1 MRQTRRRRGNNAIE
15 FVLCLPVWF
24 AVVMA
29 IMDFGWLFYN
39 QTSLDAAANLGCRAG
54 SLIDPGDADE
64 NIAEVKAVVLERMG
78 QALIGPGGETC
89 EDCVLTASTWGSPP
103 GRSLRCDVSRPFYP
117 LIGMFISDGRSLSSK
132 QIARLEWQR
141 EAAPE

>member
-1 MRQTRRRRGNNAIE
+1 MRTSRRRRGNNAIE
-15 FVLCLPVWF
+15 FVLCLPIWF

-64 NIAEVKAVVLERMG
+64 NIAAVKARVLQVMG
-78 QALIGPGGETC
+78 EALLDPSGEAC
-89 EDCVLTASTWGSPP
+89 ANCALSASTWGDPP
-103 GRSLRCDVSRPFYP
+103 GRSLRCDVSRPFTP
-117 LIGMFISDGRSLSSK
+117 LIGMFVDDDRSLSSK